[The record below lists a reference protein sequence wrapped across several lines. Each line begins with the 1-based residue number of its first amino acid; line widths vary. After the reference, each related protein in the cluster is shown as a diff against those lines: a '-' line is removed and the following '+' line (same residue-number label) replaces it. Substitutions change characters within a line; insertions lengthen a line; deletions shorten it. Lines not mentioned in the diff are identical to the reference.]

1 MGKKDDAPGK
11 DNRGLFRKFVI
22 VSLSIAIGTAAAFV
36 FCGLRL
42 FPGSAGMIRLLSLAL
57 GVSLVASAL
66 NSAVFWVTTAS
77 PIRKSL
83 EVMEKNG
90 AGDLSHSVP
99 LNAPGELGAIIRAFN
114 AVTDSLRRLVVTIE
128 TEGENFDDVGFDL
141 SSHMGETVATI
152 EEIRRATES
161 IRERAGLQIASTQG
175 TNAAMEQITANI
187 AALNEQVEIQSGS
200 VARSSQSIEKV
211 LADINSATEIC
222 RTNAENVRHLAE
234 ASEVGRAGLED
245 VAHDIQ
251 GIARESEG
259 LLEINDVIQ
268 SIASQTNLLSMNA
281 AIEAAHAGEA
291 GKGFAVVAGE
301 IRKLAENSA
310 EQSKTIGTALKKIT
324 GSISLIQKAAEGV
337 LDKFGAIDSGVKS
350 VLEQEGRICGS
361 MEEQSAE
368 SRQILED
375 LEQLNEITR
384 RVKTGAGEMQKESRG
399 VIQEGKNLE
408 VAAADISKGVTEI
421 ASGIVH
427 VNNAVEHLR
436 EIGGKNRHNIETLGN
451 AISRFAI
458 SSRYYQWDDSFV
470 TGVKLIDARHIRL
483 FETVNRLLDACD
495 QGKGQE
501 ELAKSLA
508 FLTEY
513 TIKHFSEEE
522 ALQQKYGYPEYQ
534 AHRQIHEDFKK
545 AVGEF
550 AQELKAKGPSQ
561 AMLEQIKTQVG
572 GWLVTHIKVMDAKL
586 GAFLKSVGVS

>member
-1 MGKKDDAPGK
+1 M
-11 DNRGLFRKFVI
+11 L
-22 VSLSIAIGTAAAFV
+22 SLCIAIGTAGALG

-42 FPGSAGMIRLLSLAL
+42 FPGLAGTIYLPLLVLVFSLTAA
-57 GVSLVASAL
+57 VL
-66 NSAVFWVTTAS
+66 NIAVFWVTTAF
-77 PIRKSL
+77 PMRKSL
-83 EVMEKNG
+83 EIMEKNG

-99 LNAPGELGAIIRAFN
+99 LKASGELGAIIRSFN
-114 AVTDSLRRLVVTIE
+114 AVTDSLRRLVITIE
-128 TEGENFDDVGFDL
+128 TEGENLDDVGFDL
-141 SSHMGETVATI
+141 SSHMSETAVAVD
-152 EEIRRATES
+152 EIGQATES
-161 IRERAGLQIASTQG
+161 IKERTGLQIASTQE
-175 TNAAMEQITANI
+175 TNAAMEQITVNI
-187 AALNEQVEIQSGS
+187 VALNEQVEIQSGS
-200 VARSSQSIEKV
+200 VARSSQAIEKV
-211 LADINSATEIC
+211 LANINSAAKIC
-222 RTNAENVRHLAE
+222 QANAENVKRLAE
-234 ASEVGRAGLED
+234 ASEVGRSGLED

-291 GKGFAVVAGE
+291 GKGFAVVADE

-310 EQSKTIGTALKKIT
+310 EQSKTIGTVLKKIT
-324 GSISLIQKAAEGV
+324 DSISLIQKAAEGV
-337 LDKFGAIDSGVKS
+337 LDKFGAIDSGVRS
-350 VLEQEGRICGS
+350 VLEQEGQIRES
-361 MEEQSAE
+361 MEEQSAG

-384 RVKTGAGEMQKESRG
+384 RVKAGAGEMQKESRG

-408 VAAADISKGVTEI
+408 AAAADISRGVTEI
-421 ASGIVH
+421 AAGIVH
-427 VNNAVEHLR
+427 VNNSVEHLR
-436 EIGGKNRHNIETLGN
+436 EIGGKNRSNIEILGK
-451 AISRFAI
+451 ATSQFAI
-458 SSRYYQWDDSFV
+458 SSKYYQWDDSFV
-470 TGVKLIDARHIRL
+470 TGIKLIDARHMRL

-501 ELAKSLA
+501 ELTKSLA

-534 AHRQIHEDFKK
+534 AHRQIHENFKK
-545 AVGEF
+545 TVGEF

-572 GWLVTHIKVMDAKL
+572 GWLVTHVKVVDTKL
-586 GAFLKSVGVS
+586 GTFLKSIGVS

>member
-1 MGKKDDAPGK
+1 MGKNGNVLGK
-11 DNRGLFRKFVI
+11 NNKGLFRKFVI
-22 VSLSIAIGTAAAFV
+22 LSLSIAIGTAAAFV

-42 FPGSAGMIRLLSLAL
+42 FPGPAGMISLLSLAL
-57 GVSLVASAL
+57 VFSLIASVL
-66 NSAVFWVTTAS
+66 NIAVFWVTTVS
-77 PIRKSL
+77 PMRKPL

-90 AGDLSHSVP
+90 SGDLSHSVP
-99 LNAPGELGAIIRAFN
+99 LKASGELGAIIRSFN

-141 SSHMGETVATI
+141 SSHMGETVATV

-200 VARSSQSIEKV
+200 VARSSQAIEKV
-211 LADINSATEIC
+211 LANINSATKIC
-222 RTNAENVRHLAE
+222 QTNAENVQHLAD
-234 ASEVGRAGLED
+234 ASEVGRTGLED

-291 GKGFAVVAGE
+291 GKGFEVVADE

-324 GSISLIQKAAEGV
+324 DSISLIQKAAEGV

-350 VLEQEGRICGS
+350 VLDQEGRIRSS
-361 MEEQSAE
+361 MEEQSAG

-408 VAAADISKGVTEI
+408 VAAADISRGVTEI
-421 ASGIVH
+421 ASGIVQ
-427 VNNAVEHLR
+427 VNNSVEHLR
-436 EIGGKNRHNIETLGN
+436 EIGGKNRHNIETLGK
-451 AISRFAI
+451 AISQFAI
-458 SSRYYQWDDSFV
+458 SSKYYRWDDSFV
-470 TGVKLIDARHIRL
+470 TGIKLIDARHIRL
-483 FETVNRLLDACD
+483 FETVNRLLDTCD

-501 ELAKSLA
+501 ELTKSLA

-545 AVGEF
+545 TVGEF

-572 GWLVTHIKVMDAKL
+572 GWLVTHVKVMDAKL
-586 GAFLKSVGVS
+586 GVFLKSVGVS